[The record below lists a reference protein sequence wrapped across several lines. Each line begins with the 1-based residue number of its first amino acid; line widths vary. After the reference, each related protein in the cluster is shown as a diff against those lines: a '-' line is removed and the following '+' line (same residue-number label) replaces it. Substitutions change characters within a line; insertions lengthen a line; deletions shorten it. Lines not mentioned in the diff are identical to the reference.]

1 MSKYAYHPPS
11 RPPPADQSVV
21 ERIAAIGPIGI
32 CLETALDE
40 LITEDNRICN
50 DNNIDGRSNN
60 IDEESI
66 DVSDDRRNKKRTQP
80 IEDSSDAHAAATK
93 KPAAKQ
99 NEGASC
105 KYASRNN
112 ANLIRIDE
120 SMSKSILESY
130 SNAVATTKY
139 DQGKKVHPG
148 SSTPSTTTT
157 AAAET
162 ESAPAAMLQGEI
174 DHYNRVGGQWRIV
187 VKNAVLKPRSMKK
200 IDNCM
205 TGRSLRTR
213 MVLDWDGDDNG
224 SDGAHCKESVANA
237 GDDEIGVN
245 NTKKG
250 SSEDGAAHH
259 FKGTIQILAY
269 DDT

>member
-1 MSKYAYHPPS
+1 L
-11 RPPPADQSVV
+11 
-21 ERIAAIGPIGI
+21 IA
-32 CLETALDE
+32 
-40 LITEDNRICN
+40 EDNLICN

-66 DVSDDRRNKKRTQP
+66 DVPDDRQNKKRKQP
-80 IEDSSDAHAAATK
+80 IEDDSSDDAYAAAAK
-93 KPAAKQ
+93 KPAAEQ

-157 AAAET
+157 AET
-162 ESAPAAMLQGEI
+162 TSAPAAMLQGEI

-213 MVLDWDGDDNG
+213 MVLDWDDDDNG
-224 SDGAHCKESVANA
+224 SSDGAPCKESVAKA
-237 GDDEIGVN
+237 GDDDIGVN
-245 NTKKG
+245 NTKKVG
-250 SSEDGAAHH
+250 PSEDGAAHH

>member
-40 LITEDNRICN
+40 LIAEDNLICN
-50 DNNIDGRSNN
+50 DNDIDGRSND
-60 IDEESI
+60 IDEEI
-66 DVSDDRRNKKRTQP
+66 TDVPDDRQNKKRKQP
-80 IEDSSDAHAAATK
+80 IEDSSDAAATK
-93 KPAAKQ
+93 KPAAEQ
-99 NEGASC
+99 NEDASC

-148 SSTPSTTTT
+148 SSTPAT
-157 AAAET
+157 AET
-162 ESAPAAMLQGEI
+162 TSAPAAMLQGEI

-213 MVLDWDGDDNG
+213 MVLDWVDDDNDNG
-224 SDGAHCKESVANA
+224 SSDGAPCKESVAKA
-237 GDDEIGVN
+237 GDDDIGVN

-250 SSEDGAAHH
+250 PSEDGAAHH

>member
-40 LITEDNRICN
+40 LKAEDNLICN
-50 DNNIDGRSNN
+50 DNDIDGRSND
-60 IDEESI
+60 IDEEI
-66 DVSDDRRNKKRTQP
+66 TDVPDDRQNKKRKQP
-80 IEDSSDAHAAATK
+80 IEDDSSDDAYAAATK
-93 KPAAKQ
+93 KPAAEQ
-99 NEGASC
+99 NEGAS
-105 KYASRNN
+105 RNN
-112 ANLIRIDE
+112 VNLIRIDE

-157 AAAET
+157 AAET

-213 MVLDWDGDDNG
+213 MVLDWDDDDNDNVS
-224 SDGAHCKESVANA
+224 SDGAPCKESVAKA
-237 GDDEIGVN
+237 GDDDIGVN

-250 SSEDGAAHH
+250 PSEDGAAHH